1 MHILHHYFV
10 NEAFTLICLILVGA
24 VAMVGHLQDTAAIY
38 LSCSKVAVI
47 FNGYGKY
54 IQIAILYNS
63 TIVLQ
68 TQAELTTE
76 VTVGDR
82 RSARV
87 DLEG

>member
-1 MHILHHYFV
+1 M
-10 NEAFTLICLILVGA
+10 
-24 VAMVGHLQDTAAIY
+24 
-38 LSCSKVAVI
+38 AVI

-54 IQIAILYNS
+54 IHIAILYNS